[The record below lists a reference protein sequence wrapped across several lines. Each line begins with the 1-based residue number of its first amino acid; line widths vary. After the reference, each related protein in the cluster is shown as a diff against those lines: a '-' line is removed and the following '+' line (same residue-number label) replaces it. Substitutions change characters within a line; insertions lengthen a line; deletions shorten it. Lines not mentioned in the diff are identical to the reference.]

1 MAAMD
6 FEKPITELKGKISEL
21 RNMTGSKD
29 FSIAEEIT
37 RLEKK
42 VERLTV
48 STYSKLGA
56 AQKVQVARHPE
67 RPHFLDYIKELIQDF
82 TPLAGDRQFGEDHAL
97 IGGLGRFNGRSV
109 VVIGQEKGHDT
120 ESRIYHNF
128 GMARPE
134 GYRKAIRLMD
144 IASQFQIP
152 VCPWWIQPV
161 PTRALAPKHGDKPK
175 LLRDPLILVWA
186 SAFL

>member
-1 MAAMD
+1 MVWKQENSFTKTEGVQVPKMAAMD

-42 VERLTV
+42 VERLTI

-97 IGGLGRFNGRSV
+97 IGGLRSISTV
-109 VVIGQEKGHDT
+109 VRLLSSDKKKVTI
-120 ESRIYHNF
+120 
-128 GMARPE
+128 
-134 GYRKAIRLMD
+134 RKAESITISVWLVLK
-144 IASQFQIP
+144 AT
-152 VCPWWIQPV
+152 V
-161 PTRALAPKHGDKPK
+161 K
-175 LLRDPLILVWA
+175 LFA
-186 SAFL
+186 